1 MIKGVRG
8 ADGVLARTDEQLFL
22 KIGEANRAI
31 SIFNGL
37 NTWYP
42 NNFKYIT
49 AISAFSES

>member
-1 MIKGVRG
+1 MEKLRRNPI
-8 ADGVLARTDEQLFL
+8 
-22 KIGEANRAI
+22 ANRTI
-31 SIFNGL
+31 STFNGL